1 MASAR
6 LRPPC
11 LPPKGKR
18 VRIQNFARPA
28 GEWDE
33 ANENPRHNHQRS
45 GSTGSPLIGS
55 CDAARLRTCFRWDSS
70 CANAS
75 NARRGSRRK
84 SAAKLEWL
92 FGIANRTP
100 GRDPLPMS
108 PRPKSSKCSALSRPA
123 NGGKRQNG
131 CGPSLAPS
139 SFCRGHWARV
149 QRSDG
154 CFARSARRS
163 NSATSCGDCDAIG
176 AGRTTAPH

>member
-33 ANENPRHNHQRS
+33 ANESPRHNHQRS

-75 NARRGSRRK
+75 NAQRGSRRK

-100 GRDPLPMS
+100 G
-108 PRPKSSKCSALSRPA
+108 PRPIADVTAPEILQVLRAVEARKRRETAKRLRAVIGSVFLLPWPLGARPA
-123 NGGKRQNG
+123 IRRLL
-131 CGPSLAPS
+131 CEE
-139 SFCRGHWARV
+139 
-149 QRSDG
+149 RS
-154 CFARSARRS
+154 
-163 NSATSCGDCDAIG
+163 
-176 AGRTTAPH
+176 PLQ